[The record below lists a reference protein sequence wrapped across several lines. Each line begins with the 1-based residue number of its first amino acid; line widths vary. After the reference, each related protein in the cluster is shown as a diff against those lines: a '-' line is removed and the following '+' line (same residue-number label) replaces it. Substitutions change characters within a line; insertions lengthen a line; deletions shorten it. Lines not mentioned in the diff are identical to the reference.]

1 MLAAYIEWGKDLLK
15 YIDGMF
21 SFIIIDK
28 KEKIVFF
35 ARDLFGQ
42 KPLYYK
48 IDKNFI
54 LFSSEVKPL
63 LKLSEK
69 KEINYNE
76 IENYLAFN
84 FFAHGKNTFFK
95 SIYQIKSGHYCILK
109 NNKIKILNYSEFL
122 SSKKIKIKDKVF
134 NSDELV
140 SITKS

>member
-69 KEINYNE
+69 KK
-76 IENYLAFN
+76 L
-84 FFAHGKNTFFK
+84 
-95 SIYQIKSGHYCILK
+95 
-109 NNKIKILNYSEFL
+109 
-122 SSKKIKIKDKVF
+122 
-134 NSDELV
+134 
-140 SITKS
+140 ITTK